1 LLPYSSHLSGRCF
14 NFGNLHGRANSVAV
28 LCCGNDT
35 CFQSGMTSAEM
46 KDWTFAIAVRAV
58 AFTRALSRTIDVR
71 EPIVR
76 QLLRSSTAIPGH
88 YRAACRAQSRRDFIN
103 KMKRLEEE
111 ADESELW
118 LALLRAT
125 GLPHSVEPECRA
137 LENECHQVVAIAV
150 QSVKTARRRL
160 VEERRVLRPK

>member
-1 LLPYSSHLSGRCF
+1 
-14 NFGNLHGRANSVAV
+14 
-28 LCCGNDT
+28 
-35 CFQSGMTSAEM
+35 MTSVEM
-46 KDWTFAIAVRAV
+46 KNWTFAIAVRAV
-58 AFTRALSRTIDVR
+58 TFTRMLSRTIDVR

-76 QLLRSSTAIPGH
+76 QLLRSATAVPAH

-118 LALLRAT
+118 LALLRTT
-125 GLPHSVEPECRA
+125 GLPNSLEHECRA

-160 VEERRVLRPK
+160 AEGRQPQSR

>member
-1 LLPYSSHLSGRCF
+1 
-14 NFGNLHGRANSVAV
+14 
-28 LCCGNDT
+28 
-35 CFQSGMTSAEM
+35 MTSVEM
-46 KDWTFAIAVRAV
+46 KNWTFAIAVRAV
-58 AFTRALSRTIDVR
+58 TFTRMLSRTIDVR

-76 QLLRSSTAIPGH
+76 QLLRSASAIPAH
-88 YRAACRAQSRRDFIN
+88 CRAACRAQSRRDFIN

-125 GLPHSVEPECRA
+125 GLPHSLEAECCT

-160 VEERRVLRPK
+160 AEGRRTQ